1 MVEVPV
7 VILRVQVIGCK
18 NLVAKDSGGTSDP
31 CVHHHIICF
40 AWCAE
45 SVRRC
50 RYVVAQ
56 LPLWREKFST
66 PVVNKTL
73 NPTFDAA
80 DATFDFPIFLP
91 LVHVGAALKL
101 KVWDKDYIMSDYLG
115 EAVIDIDN
123 WFEDGV
129 VRGFQDSNNT
139 VRLSSLPT
147 RTSVLIWR
155 SYAACSP
162 GQSTCFLRMRTPS
175 RRDPLRSSWA
185 SFAISLQTIPWTSVR
200 FTRN

>member
-1 MVEVPV
+1 MT
-7 VILRVQVIGCK
+7 R
-18 NLVAKDSGGTSDP
+18 AY
-31 CVHHHIICF
+31 IISVLPALPR

-91 LVHVGAALKL
+91 YVRVGAALKL
-101 KVWDKDYIMSDYLG
+101 KVWDKDLIMSDYLG

-129 VRGFQDSNNT
+129 VRGFQDSNNA

-147 RTSVLIWR
+147 RTSVLIC
-155 SYAACSP
+155 ACSP
-162 GQSTCFLRMRTPS
+162 GQSTCFLLMQTPL
-175 RRDPLRSSWA
+175 RRDPLRSSLA
-185 SFAISLQTIPWTSVR
+185 SFAISLQTIPWTSAR
-200 FTRN
+200 STRS